1 MLGFDPCNTAI
12 WDDESIMKTDDNK
25 FNAYFIDYPIDA
37 LLPMKDEIGYILS
50 TEISPTI
57 NSYMIF
63 GSNNSPKNYG
73 LTIVGYLYR
82 YGFEK
87 VDKFGFASAV
97 GLVLLVGALI
107 ITLIQLRITGTIGKK
122 ED

>member
-1 MLGFDPCNTAI
+1 MLTI
-12 WDDESIMKTDDNK
+12 SIYAGLAM
-25 FNAYFIDYPIDA
+25 F
-37 LLPMKDEIGYILS
+37 
-50 TEISPTI
+50 TE
-57 NSYMIF
+57 SYMVF

-97 GLVLLVGALI
+97 GLVLLVGAMI
-107 ITLIQLRITGTIGKK
+107 ITVAQLMITGTIKLGKK
-122 ED
+122 KEA